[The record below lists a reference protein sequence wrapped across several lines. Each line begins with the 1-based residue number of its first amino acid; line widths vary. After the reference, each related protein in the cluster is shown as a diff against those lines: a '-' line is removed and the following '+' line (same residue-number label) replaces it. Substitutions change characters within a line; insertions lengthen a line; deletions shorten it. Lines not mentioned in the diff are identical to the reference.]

1 MNEKEVLKKSVTVRL
16 PEKLIENIKAEAN
29 KNERSFNGQ
38 VVFSLKTVFQHLIS
52 KHE

>member
-1 MNEKEVLKKSVTVRL
+1 MNEKQELKKPVTVRL

-29 KNERSFNGQ
+29 KNDRSFNGQ
-38 VVFSLKTVFQHLIS
+38 VVFSLKNVFQHRIS